1 MDSQQSR
8 RVIRE
13 EVVRTLQQD
22 PAAKQAVLDLT
33 RRDYANKDETSDRF
47 DQLLEELRQEREAQT
62 HKWEEQNR
70 KWDEQNRKWDENQR
84 AINDA
89 IKAIQRRHDNAIG
102 ALGARWGMQTE
113 EAFRSALQGIL
124 VETFGVQV
132 VNVNE
137 FDDAGEV
144 FGRPDQVEIDLI
156 IKNGLLILCEIKSS
170 MSRSDMYIFDRKAQF
185 YTRRHGQQA
194 DRRLVISPMVD
205 RHARR
210 VAKELGIEV
219 FSYAED
225 VDL

>member
-1 MDSQQSR
+1 MRLPTVLTSCWKSCAR
-8 RVIRE
+8 S
-13 EVVRTLQQD
+13 
-22 PAAKQAVLDLT
+22 AKP
-33 RRDYANKDETSDRF
+33 R
-47 DQLLEELRQEREAQT
+47 